1 MLSEWTDSAAA
12 GLILVVPSLTLVG
25 SSVLSC
31 LDTDRGRAFELALLV
46 DLLYRSLAVMG
57 TLMSEVIDTGLPDIE
72 MTTRLW
78 EYLNGN
84 VSIDA
89 DACYLLLRQTH
100 RLENIST
107 GNVYVSMFWDVG
119 YLTYGD
125 GNSYTALG
133 ASQWTCRVFQRLPT
147 LMLV

>member
-84 VSIDA
+84 VSIV
-89 DACYLLLRQTH
+89 
-100 RLENIST
+100 
-107 GNVYVSMFWDVG
+107 NVYRRRCVLSAIEAD
-119 YLTYGD
+119 T
-125 GNSYTALG
+125 
-133 ASQWTCRVFQRLPT
+133 
-147 LMLV
+147 

>member
-1 MLSEWTDSAAA
+1 M
-12 GLILVVPSLTLVG
+12 
-25 SSVLSC
+25 
-31 LDTDRGRAFELALLV
+31 
-46 DLLYRSLAVMG
+46 
-57 TLMSEVIDTGLPDIE
+57 
-72 MTTRLW
+72 
-78 EYLNGN
+78 
-84 VSIDA
+84 SIDA